1 MIGYIRK
8 SVALF
13 PYGSDRITNKDYNN
27 NNNTTINF
35 TNIPIVASEP
45 GSSPMLNVKPLLP
58 VKRRN
63 INA

>member
-1 MIGYIRK
+1 MAILQIWQ
-8 SVALF
+8 
-13 PYGSDRITNKDYNN
+13 DYNNNNN

-35 TNIPIVASEP
+35 TNLPIVASEP

-58 VKRRN
+58 VKGRN